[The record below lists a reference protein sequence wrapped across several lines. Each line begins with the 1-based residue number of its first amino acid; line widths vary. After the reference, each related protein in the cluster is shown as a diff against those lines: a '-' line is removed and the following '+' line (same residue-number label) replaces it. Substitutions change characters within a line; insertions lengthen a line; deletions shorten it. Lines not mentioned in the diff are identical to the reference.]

1 MRKLRKR
8 RTSFLLI
15 AVFLISIINT
25 AYAAPIINNSPPAT
39 SDDINFYAIQIGV
52 YASENMAG
60 TVMDRL
66 EKEGFTPG
74 LLKANMYIVY
84 SGIYRA
90 EEDAIK
96 DLDKAK
102 SFENTAYI
110 TQLSQTQIESI
121 IISKALENPET
132 NTENVLEA
140 IVDETEKQVTILKK
154 DNGSLEYTY
163 RVINDIELR
172 GVIGESKWY
181 FHVDKDLE
189 VRDFKFNLFY
199 RLSEI
204 IMHEF
209 SYITIYMN
217 DIPIHSMKLKEKDTD
232 VLKNWFIDIPKDKI
246 KSGYNELK
254 IRTNT
259 RISELPCESDKIT
272 ANWLV
277 IDGKT
282 NYVVSYNQK
291 SIYNKISD
299 FPKFFT
305 SMRAD
310 NSHPI
315 GIIIPDD
322 YKNYELSAALT
333 MIARLKSMQE
343 GYNYEIDLLRSS
355 DFQMDK
361 FEGFIYLGSL
371 KKAPKELQNLAL
383 HNSKNLENN
392 GDRCEII
399 KTNSENPLLM
409 LVSEK
414 EDALLQGVK
423 ALFNGSL
430 REQMDANYYSVESS
444 LDTRIKEK
452 GDNDLIYLS
461 DLGINGIHLEGIE
474 KQVTNIGMRI
484 PYNKKL
490 ARGSYVHL
498 NTRYSDNL
506 DYEKSMVSIYIN
518 GVAIGSEKLLKDK
531 RDSHEVKVYIPE
543 NLVKGNYYDIQVVF
557 ELIPDGI
564 LTCERYL
571 HSVPW
576 AYIVEDSSIYMTKQE
591 RGLALFQNLPHPFT
605 RDNDI
610 DITTIILPNKPQ
622 KEDLAIAGKIASVL
636 GADLVD
642 NEGIVKGI
650 KADEFGKQYYGD
662 NLVVFGT
669 PKENKIIED
678 INDYLWFKYND
689 NFTTVLSNEKIEL
702 LSEIAET
709 STYIELK
716 PSPFDK
722 DKGILTLTSLAKESL
737 FNAIKYFDDDKIG
750 YLTGDASLVKKSGE
764 ILNFRF
770 QKEEERPFV
779 SESIIKNKDTKDFL
793 IFAGSFILLMVIA
806 LSMFFYK
813 NRKRR

>member
-8 RTSFLLI
+8 GISFLLI
-15 AVFLISIINT
+15 GVFLISIINT

-39 SDDINFYAIQIGV
+39 SDNINFYAIQIGA

-84 SGIYRA
+84 SGIYRSQ
-90 EEDAIK
+90 EDAIK

-102 SFENTAYI
+102 SFEKTAYI
-110 TQLSQTQIESI
+110 SQLSQTQIESI

-140 IVDETEKQVTILKK
+140 MVDETEKQVTILKK

-232 VLKNWFIDIPKDKI
+232 VLKTWLVEIPKDKI
-246 KSGYNELK
+246 NPGYNELK
-254 IRTNT
+254 IKTNT

-272 ANWLV
+272 SNWLV

-315 GIIIPDD
+315 GVIIPDD

-333 MIARLKSMQE
+333 MIARLKSMQG
-343 GYNYEIDLLRSS
+343 GYNFKVDLLRSS
-355 DFQMDK
+355 DLQMDK

-371 KKAPKELQNLAL
+371 KKAPKEFQNLL
-383 HNSKNLENN
+383 PHNLKSLENT
-392 GDRCEII
+392 GDGCEII
-399 KTNSENPLLM
+399 KINGENSLLM

-423 ALFNGSL
+423 ALYNDSL
-430 REQMDANYYSVESS
+430 RQQMESDYYPLKLD

-452 GDNDLIYLS
+452 QNHDLIYLS
-461 DLGINGIHLEGIE
+461 DLGINGIRLEGIE
-474 KQVTNIGMRI
+474 KQITNIGMRI
-484 PYNKKL
+484 PYNKEL
-490 ARGSYVHL
+490 GQGSYIRL

-506 DYEKSMVSIYIN
+506 DYQKSMVSVFVN
-518 GVAIGSEKLLKDK
+518 GVVIGSEKLARNKK
-531 RDSHEVKVYIPE
+531 DSHEIKIYIPE
-543 NLVKGNYYDIQVVF
+543 KLGKGNYYDIQIVF

-576 AYIVEDSSIYMTKQE
+576 AYIVEDSSIYMTKRE
-591 RGLALFQNLPHPFT
+591 KDLFLFQSLPHPFT

-610 DITTIILPNKPQ
+610 DVTTIVLPNQPQ

-650 KADEFGKQYYGD
+650 KANEFGKKYYGD
-662 NLVVFGT
+662 NLIVFGT
-669 PKENKIIED
+669 PKENKTIEVM
-678 INDYLWFKYND
+678 NDYLWFKYND

-702 LSEIAET
+702 LSEMAET

-750 YLTGDASLVKKSGE
+750 YLAGDASLVKKSGE

-770 QKEEERPFV
+770 QKEEDRPFV

-813 NRKRR
+813 NRKRK